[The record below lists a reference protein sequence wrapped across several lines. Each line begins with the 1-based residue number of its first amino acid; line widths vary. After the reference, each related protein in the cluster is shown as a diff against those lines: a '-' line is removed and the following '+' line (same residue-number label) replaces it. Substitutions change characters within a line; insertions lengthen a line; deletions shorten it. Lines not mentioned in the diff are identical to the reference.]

1 MDLSKFRYDHPRGK
15 FKVFFDNL
23 RDRIYKHSETGRVS
37 CDFFEE
43 FKRQINNL
51 NIPEEWKAKYCF
63 ENINSRLEHIF
74 EKKTGYKD
82 ISEIPVREIYEY
94 AQVLLSNYYEQVEN
108 KTYEEEKRI
117 FEEVKNRVY
126 RAINLRAL
134 DEKLGIGDYFVQR
147 TDDKVELIYNLGDGY
162 VATLPLQKKKI
173 EEVLETVSEKE
184 EEEPKKEQIPVKN
197 ISLSDSMELDEF
209 ARTIVED
216 WVNDRF
222 QRYLRQDLSQEEI
235 EFLVDFYKRGF
246 VDGHNSIVP
255 NLRYAPLPEF
265 IYYTP
270 KTMNIDVKKFI
281 YKAIIGFED
290 YSKKFKKSNKEMTSE
305 QFAGI
310 VKQALVEQDKEELS
324 KALRS

>member
-15 FKVFFDNL
+15 FKVFFDSL

-63 ENINSRLEHIF
+63 ENINGRLERIF

-82 ISEIPVREIYEY
+82 ISEVPVREIYEY
-94 AQVLLSNYYEQVEN
+94 AQVLLGNYYEQVEN
-108 KTYEEEKRI
+108 KTYEEEKKI

-197 ISLSDSMELDEF
+197 VSLSDSMELDEF

-246 VDGHNSIVP
+246 IDGHNSIIP

-281 YKAIIGFED
+281 DKAIIGFED
-290 YSKKFKKSNKEMTSE
+290 YNKKFKKSNKEMTSE

-324 KALRS
+324 KALRP